1 VLRSLS
7 YVPFQYC
14 MHIRRIFKI
23 NHLPIEG
30 SFGCV
35 GVAVFVGGLGVV
47 VVVVVGVD
55 SGNDDRN
62 QTNKLPVY
70 ENYVGQLQVQY
81 LLTAFNI

>member
-1 VLRSLS
+1 
-7 YVPFQYC
+7 

-47 VVVVVGVD
+47 VVVVVVIDVD
-55 SGNDDRN
+55 SGNDNRKK
-62 QTNKLPVY
+62 TNTLYKY
-70 ENYVGQLQVQY
+70 DVGQLQVHY
-81 LLTAFNI
+81 LPIAFNWIHESL